1 MASGRWYNKS
11 TPGVSRAREWG
22 KGPCMRIVV
31 VGATGNIGTSVLR
44 SLVDEQ
50 EVESVLGLARR
61 LPNLTMPKVE
71 WASADVVSDD
81 LVPHLR
87 GADAVVLLAWIIQ
100 PSRDLNKQWMV
111 NVEGSMRVARAAK
124 EAGVPSLLYASSVG
138 AYSPGPKDRRVDEGW
153 PTGGVPTSYYGRH
166 KAEVERR
173 LDRFEREAPEVR
185 VVRMRPGL
193 VFKKE
198 ASQGIR
204 RLFAGP
210 FFPGLLANPS
220 LINVV
225 PDIENLRS
233 QVIHSY
239 DVGEAFRLAIV
250 NGDARGAFNIA
261 AEPVL
266 DGREIARILNA
277 RPVPM
282 SAQLARAGA
291 GLSWALRLQPV
302 PPGWLDLSRN
312 VPIMDTTKA
321 RTQLGWTPRR
331 SADEALLDLLE
342 GLRTGAGLDTPPLSP
357 KTGGPL
363 RIREILT
370 GVGGREP

>member
-1 MASGRWYNKS
+1 
-11 TPGVSRAREWG
+11 
-22 KGPCMRIVV
+22 MRIVV
-31 VGATGNIGTSVLR
+31 VGATGNVGTSVLR
-44 SLVDEQ
+44 SLEK
-50 EVESVLGLARR
+50 EESVESILGLARR
-61 LPNLTMPKVE
+61 LPELEMSKVE
-71 WASADVVSDD
+71 WASADVISDD
-81 LVPHLR
+81 LVSHFR
-87 GADAVVLLAWIIQ
+87 GADAVVLLAWLIQ
-100 PSRDLNKQWMV
+100 PSRNLTKQWMV
-111 NVEGSMRVARAAK
+111 NVEGSTRVARAVR

-138 AYSPGPKDRRVDEGW
+138 AYSPGPKDRRVDENW
-153 PTGGVPTSYYGRH
+153 PTGGVATSYYGRH

-173 LDRFEREAPEVR
+173 LDRFEAETPGVR

-198 ASQGIR
+198 AAEGIR

-210 FFPGLLANPS
+210 FFPSVLAHPA
-220 LINVV
+220 LINLL

-233 QVIHSY
+233 QVVHSY

-250 NGDARGAFNIA
+250 NEGARGAFNLA

-266 DGREIARILNA
+266 DAGEIGRILNA

-282 SAQLARAGA
+282 SAGVARAGVD
-291 GLSWALRLQPV
+291 LSWKLRLQPV

-312 VPIMDTTKA
+312 IPIMDTTRA
-321 RTQLGWTPRR
+321 RTELGWTPQR

-342 GLRTGAGLDTPPLSP
+342 GLRTGSGLDTPPLSP
-357 KTGGPL
+357 KTGGRF

>member
-1 MASGRWYNKS
+1 
-11 TPGVSRAREWG
+11 
-22 KGPCMRIVV
+22 MRVVV

-44 SLVDEQ
+44 SLEK
-50 EVESVLGLARR
+50 EERVESVLGLARR
-61 LPNLTMPKVE
+61 LPGLTMPKVE

-81 LVPHLR
+81 LVPHFR

-111 NVEGSMRVARAAK
+111 NVEGSTRAARAAK
-124 EAGVPSLLYASSVG
+124 EAGVPALLYASSVG
-138 AYSPGPKDRRVDEGW
+138 AYSPGPKDRRVDESW
-153 PTGGVPTSYYGRH
+153 PTGGTPTSYYARH

-173 LDRFEREAPEVR
+173 LDRFEQEAPDVR

-198 ASQGIR
+198 AAQGIR

-210 FFPGLLANPS
+210 FLPGS
-220 LINVV
+220 LVRPELIRVV
-225 PDIENLRS
+225 PGVPNLRS
-233 QVIHSY
+233 QIVHSY

-250 NGDARGAFNIA
+250 NDEARGSFNLA
-261 AEPVL
+261 TEPVL
-266 DGREIARILNA
+266 DPAEIGRILDA
-277 RPVPM
+277 RPVPV
-282 SAQLARAGA
+282 SAQVARAGA
-291 GLSWALRLQPV
+291 RLSWLLRMQPV
-302 PPGWLDLSRN
+302 SEGWLDMAMS
-312 VPIMDTTKA
+312 VPIMDTGRA
-321 RTQLGWTPRR
+321 RRELRWEPQR